1 MIVGGLTTER
11 LAAPRAL
18 PVASSIDLGS
28 GAAMTHAISA
38 IRRPAEALRAVAP
51 AVFAMLLGAFILYG
65 VGFAGPAALHN
76 AAHDVRH
83 AFTFP
88 CH

>member
-1 MIVGGLTTER
+1 
-11 LAAPRAL
+11 
-18 PVASSIDLGS
+18 
-28 GAAMTHAISA
+28 MTHAISA
-38 IRRPAEALRAVAP
+38 IRRPAEALRTAAP
-51 AVFAMLLGAFILYG
+51 AVLAMLLGAFILYG
-65 VGFAGPAALHN
+65 VGFAGPAVLHN

>member
-1 MIVGGLTTER
+1 
-11 LAAPRAL
+11 
-18 PVASSIDLGS
+18 
-28 GAAMTHAISA
+28 MTHAISV
-38 IRRPAEALRAVAP
+38 IRRPAEALRAALP

-65 VGFAGPAALHN
+65 VGFAGPTAIHN

>member
-1 MIVGGLTTER
+1 
-11 LAAPRAL
+11 
-18 PVASSIDLGS
+18 
-28 GAAMTHAISA
+28 MTHAISA
-38 IRRPAEALRAVAP
+38 IRRPAEALRAAP

-65 VGFAGPAALHN
+65 VGFAGPAEIHN

>member
-1 MIVGGLTTER
+1 
-11 LAAPRAL
+11 
-18 PVASSIDLGS
+18 
-28 GAAMTHAISA
+28 MTQAITA
-38 IRRPAEALRAVAP
+38 IRRPAEALRAAMP
-51 AVFAMLLGAFILYG
+51 AVFAILLGAFILYG
-65 VGFAGPAALHN
+65 VGFAGPAVLHN

>member
-1 MIVGGLTTER
+1 
-11 LAAPRAL
+11 
-18 PVASSIDLGS
+18 
-28 GAAMTHAISA
+28 
-38 IRRPAEALRAVAP
+38 
-51 AVFAMLLGAFILYG
+51 MLLGAFILYG

>member
-1 MIVGGLTTER
+1 
-11 LAAPRAL
+11 
-18 PVASSIDLGS
+18 
-28 GAAMTHAISA
+28 MTHAISA
-38 IRRPAEALRAVAP
+38 IRRPVEALRAALP
-51 AVFAMLLGAFILYG
+51 AVLAMLLGAFILYG
-65 VGFAGPAALHN
+65 VGFAGPTAIHN

>member
-1 MIVGGLTTER
+1 
-11 LAAPRAL
+11 
-18 PVASSIDLGS
+18 
-28 GAAMTHAISA
+28 MTHAIFA
-38 IRRPAEALRAVAP
+38 IRRPAEALRAALP
-51 AVFAMLLGAFILYG
+51 AVLAMLLGAFILYG
-65 VGFAGPAALHN
+65 VGFAGPAVLHN